1 MIYLEVGRV
10 ACPRRLVQNPENY
23 PHYRFDAIYGTTHRS
38 FRTGFMQ
45 KINTICTK
53 EKRLSDSGKSFGN
66 YTLKTEQSGRG
77 KKKALGKTEEKVFKL

>member
-38 FRTGFMQ
+38 FPTGFMQ
-45 KINTICTK
+45 KIQHNLH
-53 EKRLSDSGKSFGN
+53 KRKKTFRFRKVFWN